1 MIQKERIKLLNN
13 RRPAG
18 GKYVL
23 YWMQADEML
32 LSGQKVLP
40 KRLLN
45 TDFDFKY
52 TDVEQALK
60 DITG

>member
-1 MIQKERIKLLNN
+1 MIQKERTKLLNN
-13 RRPAG
+13 RRLAG

-32 LSGQKVLP
+32 PSWQKVLP

-45 TDFDFKY
+45 TGFDFKY

-60 DITG
+60 DITD